1 MDDRSEYGIDP
12 PLKVEGGVEAGILAH
27 LQPRL
32 ADQHQRT
39 PSVLQGEILRSSAS
53 VRKESS
59 SDQAEDM
66 GKGAKWVRFCSRAHG
81 LGLRRDG
88 DGPNFVAGL
97 RYVYIYIYI
106 FFFFYFFF

>member
-1 MDDRSEYGIDP
+1 MDYRSEHGIDP
-12 PLKVEGGVEAGILAH
+12 PLEVEGGVEAGILAH

-59 SDQAEDM
+59 RIRLKTWGKEPSGSD
-66 GKGAKWVRFCSRAHG
+66 
-81 LGLRRDG
+81 
-88 DGPNFVAGL
+88 FVAGL
-97 RYVYIYIYI
+97 TVWV
-106 FFFFYFFF
+106 